1 MYQQNIEGEFVNMLK
16 LKKILYIFLIVV
28 FTCVSVPCLANV
40 EYHGV
45 PTYTHIYGYPDFFV
59 TKREARALVSR
70 LIGVTDNMV
79 KSDVADSV
87 RRYVPEGQ
95 ANAFYKEEYN
105 YENLLNNALNSYD
118 TIIKA
123 NGYKGVEE
131 LGENSGFF
139 ALNFDFIRPALLLQ
153 GVIQHIDW
161 LLLIDKDE
169 IYSNNTNYMYIMARK
184 YGYIM
189 NDKNFDDVND
199 CYRSLITQ
207 ESLKHMIYAF
217 LDSPVTYYYDEAQFL
232 SGNTDPIFNEDKSM
246 TYYTLLKKQHSLKNK
261 EEVYNYVMSII
272 RTEDAKRMDMIKS
285 IDEALG
291 LTYEKYCELSNE
303 IQFEYPYTG
312 RSSDLIPEE
321 AYYVSYAKYYYLDGD
336 YPQAYTEI
344 RATDYD
350 DGFSW
355 VERPGSHGFTIRA
368 QEYVKVS
375 ELKECLTNYITKQ
388 NITPKKSLDEIF
400 GDMDLDSIL
409 KKSDLERI
417 TNEFAESIGVDSR
430 QS

>member
-1 MYQQNIEGEFVNMLK
+1 MCQQNIEGEFVNMLK

-28 FTCVSVPCLANV
+28 FTCGSVPCLANV

-45 PTYTHIYGYPDFFV
+45 PTYTRIYGYPDFFV

-246 TYYTLLKKQHSLKNK
+246 TYYALLKKQHSLKDK

-291 LTYEKYCELSNE
+291 LTYEKYCELRNE
-303 IQFEYPYTG
+303 IQFELPYTG

-388 NITPKKSLDEIF
+388 NITPTKSLDEIF
-400 GDMDLDSIL
+400 GDIDLDSAL

-417 TNEFAESIGVDSR
+417 TNEFAESIGVDSK